1 MIYMLP
7 PILPTPAI
15 EKTVELL
22 KVKGADGWGVVNRGG
37 GGGSL
42 TTRPIVNG
50 SVVNSR
56 VNDTFAF
63 IFVLG
68 GN

>member
-1 MIYMLP
+1 M
-7 PILPTPAI
+7 
-15 EKTVELL
+15 
-22 KVKGADGWGVVNRGG
+22 GVVNK

-42 TTRPIVNG
+42 TAGPIVNG
-50 SVVNSR
+50 R
-56 VNDTFAF
+56 VNDTLAF